1 MAVATADGPGIGTI
15 LILFLTHSFT
25 KTEPGSE
32 IAGVPA
38 SEIKD
43 INFPDFKYSII
54 FKVFFFSL
62 NL

>member
-15 LILFLTHSFT
+15 LILFLTHSLT

-38 SEIKD
+38 SEIRD
-43 INFPDFKYSII
+43 INFPDF
-54 FKVFFFSL
+54 
-62 NL
+62 

>member
-15 LILFLTHSFT
+15 LILFLTHSLI

-38 SEIKD
+38 SEIRE
-43 INFPDFKYSII
+43 INFF
-54 FKVFFFSL
+54 
-62 NL
+62 